1 MNPAPPAT
9 SVREVLIGFG
19 RRPGSALERAL
30 RPGRADYRRRR
41 RQPGESARG
50 AQRRHPS
57 GPRWSARPQRRART
71 GGFVELTIHLLRST
85 LDAAEDG
92 WWSQSFGPRVD
103 GECQRSVTITQVPP
117 DDQFGDPEGDV
128 IKVGVNDASHWVEA
142 DRGAEW
148 LFLWAFRQN
157 LIVEAC
163 CDDAARAELSN
174 VALQSLEGM
183 RIDEPRRCRD
193 EESDLDREELDT
205 QLFGYDDR
213 MYTDE
218 GCPVRL
224 DIVAMGTAP
233 DDHHCFPGV
242 SSVSVGTPFGAS
254 KQDTPE
260 RSYTRDPDDLYG
272 SPNLRKR
279 LELDATLPADAI
291 DTGYRRDGAALWV
304 DPSDDTLIYVVTDD
318 AIEAWPLLREE
329 VFCA

>member
-1 MNPAPPAT
+1 MDGTHRRTGMAWRHTGALAVVVVSALT
-9 SVREVLIGFG
+9 ACG
-19 RRPGSALERAL
+19 RDDIPSAGGSASSAADNPTGPIFDDVEALTPASLPAGWERCW
-30 RPGRADYRRRR
+30 G
-41 RQPGESARG
+41 
-50 AQRRHPS
+50 
-57 GPRWSARPQRRART
+57 GP
-71 GGFVELTIHLLRST
+71 ST
-85 LDAAEDG
+85 LDGAEDG

-128 IKVGVNDASHWVEA
+128 IKVGDNDASHWVEA

-183 RIDEPRRCRD
+183 RIHEPRRCRD

-242 SSVSVGTPFGAS
+242 SSVSIGTPFGAS

-260 RSYTRDPDDLYG
+260 RSYTRDPEDLYG

-291 DTGYRRDGAALWV
+291 DTGYRRDGAALWL